1 MAITKHSA
9 YCPAVRF
16 FTTNQQQ
23 YDVPISIVEGV
34 VELVG
39 VERFSLESVFS
50 ITDAVSVVNNQSLMK
65 KTPMGQILPTTFIS
79 NNDING
85 STESHT

>member
-1 MAITKHSA
+1 M
-9 YCPAVRF
+9 
-16 FTTNQQQ
+16 
-23 YDVPISIVEGV
+23 
-34 VELVG
+34 VG

-85 STESHT
+85 STESHTSTKLEASATYKGGQLKNSVDLNM